1 MIITITDVRA
11 AGFCVRGIRR
21 WFQDHGWTDQEF
33 REFLKSGVEADVLIG
48 RGDDRARYVVEK
60 KSEREQRT

>member
-21 WFQDHGWTDQEF
+21 WFTDHGWTDQEF
-33 REFLKSGVEADVLIG
+33 RQFLQSGIEAAELIE
-48 RGDDRARYVVEK
+48 RGDDRARYVVDK
-60 KSEREQRT
+60 KREREGT